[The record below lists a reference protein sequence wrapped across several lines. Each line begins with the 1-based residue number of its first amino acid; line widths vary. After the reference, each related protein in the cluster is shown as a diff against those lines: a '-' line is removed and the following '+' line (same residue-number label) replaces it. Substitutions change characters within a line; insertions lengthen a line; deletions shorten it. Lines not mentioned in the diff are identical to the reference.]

1 MKKLHTFLLAAA
13 VFLAAAALCFSLC
26 RVGAG
31 ENVIV
36 RHVSDAEIMRGG
48 DDPGADYIEL
58 LPGEKV
64 DINTA
69 GAEELMKL
77 PGIGEVLARNI
88 ISYRQA
94 HGSFDDIEEI
104 MEVEGI
110 GEGRFDGI
118 RLLITAGQAA

>member
-1 MKKLHTFLLAAA
+1 MKKLHTFLLATA
-13 VFLAAAALCFSLC
+13 VFLAAAALCFFLC

-36 RHVSDAEIMRGG
+36 RHISDAEIMRGG
-48 DDPGADYIEL
+48 DDPDADYIEL

-69 GAEELMKL
+69 DADELMKL
-77 PGIGEVLARNI
+77 PGIGEVLAQNI
-88 ISYRQA
+88 ISYRQE
-94 HGSFDDIEEI
+94 HGGFDGVEEI
-104 MEVEGI
+104 KEVEGI